1 MDSAVG
7 GSPPD
12 RNDPFRRS
20 PRLSRSPTRGVGN
33 PTHGD
38 GISVPSVARGEHAGP
53 QPPLTSDCSDAVE
66 VENLAP
72 TASTTA
78 TSQKTMDHIAV
89 PSQKTG
95 GKSPAGSP
103 HRSSDLTAALQNEDL
118 RGILTRMNGKIST
131 LLSAF
136 ETQRHVTRE
145 TKGIAS
151 ELSAL
156 NNRALELYKGTTS
169 EHRLKS
175 SATQT
180 EVQKPT
186 KKAPQNA
193 QVPKVQVPKIQAPKP
208 SNPTLGGNGE
218 EKATSRPNE
227 SKPGSYA
234 SVAKNAS
241 TGVEWTKVKPTR
253 LRKKPEAL
261 IVKKTGE
268 ASYAEM
274 LRKLR
279 SDPSLS
285 ELGSHV
291 RKIRR
296 TQKGEL
302 LLEVEGKASESVP
315 KFKSD
320 LEAALNDLASVR
332 TGAQRIALSCSG
344 LDEATTAE
352 ELHSCLVAQF
362 QGLQINPEDIRGLRR
377 MRDGTQIA
385 SVLLNANVAIPV
397 LKQGTITVGWSR
409 CRITQDVRPT
419 RCYRCLGYGHRSATC
434 KNTDRA
440 DCCLRCGERGH
451 KAKGCVAAPK
461 CLICSSEVDRNHST
475 GSFACPTYRA
485 TLKEAKSHLNAHSY

>member
-1 MDSAVG
+1 
-7 GSPPD
+7 
-12 RNDPFRRS
+12 
-20 PRLSRSPTRGVGN
+20 
-33 PTHGD
+33 
-38 GISVPSVARGEHAGP
+38 
-53 QPPLTSDCSDAVE
+53 
-66 VENLAP
+66 
-72 TASTTA
+72 
-78 TSQKTMDHIAV
+78 
-89 PSQKTG
+89 
-95 GKSPAGSP
+95 
-103 HRSSDLTAALQNEDL
+103 
-118 RGILTRMNGKIST
+118 MNGKINI

-145 TKGIAS
+145 TKG
-151 ELSAL
+151 L
-156 NNRALELYKGTTS
+156 GT
-169 EHRLKS
+169 
-175 SATQT
+175 AVT
-180 EVQKPT
+180 EVQKPS
-186 KKAPQNA
+186 KKAPQKA
-193 QVPKVQVPKIQAPKP
+193 QVPKVQVPNAQAPKP
-208 SNPTLGGNGE
+208 SNGE
-218 EKATSRPNE
+218 EKAPRPNE

-241 TGVEWTKVKPTR
+241 TGAEWTKVKPTR
-253 LRKKPEAL
+253 LCKKPEAL

-296 TQKGEL
+296 TQKGVL

-344 LDEATTAE
+344 LDEATTAD
-352 ELHSCLVAQF
+352 ELHSCMVAQF

-397 LKQGTITVGWSR
+397 LKQGTLIVGWSR
-409 CRITQDVRPT
+409 CRFTQDVRPT

-434 KNTDRA
+434 KDTDRA
-440 DCCLRCGERGH
+440 DCCLRCAARWTETTRRVALRARPTER
-451 KAKGCVAAPK
+451 P
-461 CLICSSEVDRNHST
+461 
-475 GSFACPTYRA
+475 
-485 TLKEAKSHLNAHSY
+485 